1 MYTESTLQTIS
12 EKLAAALTAQLNHCG
27 MMFRLFS
34 RVKTLSSIQHKMEN
48 KGDLYRDNK
57 AKIQDIIGLRI
68 VTYFQDDI
76 DALSFYY
83 SCGEVV
89 KSSIDELGTSTFCPQ
104 RLNLTRKLPTSLR
117 EEFRQSLPSEYAQ
130 YIDDTYEIQI
140 RTIFSEGWHEV
151 EHDLR
156 YKCKK
161 DWIGC
166 EDYSRILNGLIA
178 TLETSEWNM
187 KVLFDDMAYRN
198 LRQGNY
204 RAMLRNKLRLRIK
217 GDDFSPAIS
226 QLLHTHPEIAEKAY
240 DVDRMI
246 ILLTMLNHSI
256 PLKLTYDNLLFLM
269 NRIEMN
275 DPLLLSL
282 EPTDIKEVLNSLGC

>member
-1 MYTESTLQTIS
+1 MDDILQHIS
-12 EKLAAALTAQLNHCG
+12 DRLTAELTEQLNRSG
-27 MMFRLFS
+27 LMFRLFS
-34 RVKTLSSIQHKMEN
+34 RVKTMSSIHHKMGN
-48 KGDLYRDNK
+48 KGHLYKEGK

-76 DALSFYY
+76 DILSFFF

-89 KSSIDELGTSTFCPQ
+89 RSSIDELDSSTFCPQ
-104 RLNLTRKLPTSLR
+104 RLNLTQKLPADLR
-117 EEFRQSLPSEYAQ
+117 EDFRKALPEEYASF
-130 YIDDTYEIQI
+130 IDDTYEIQI

-161 DWIGC
+161 DWAGC

-178 TLETSEWNM
+178 SLETSEWNM
-187 KVLFDDMAYRN
+187 KALFNDMAYRN

-204 RAMLRNKLRLRIK
+204 RAMLRNKIRLRIK
-217 GDDFSPAIS
+217 GDDFSPEVS
-226 QLLHTHPEIAEKAY
+226 NLLKAHPEIAEKAY

-246 ILLTMLNHSI
+246 VLLTILNHSI
-256 PLKLTYDNLLFLM
+256 PMPLTYDNLLFLM

-275 DPLLLSL
+275 EPLLQAL
-282 EPTDIKEVLNSLGC
+282 EPDDIGQALNQLTL

>member
-1 MYTESTLQTIS
+1 MDSTLQVIS
-12 EKLAAALTAQLNHCG
+12 ERLSAELTEQLNRCG

-34 RVKTLSSIQHKMEN
+34 RVKTMSSIRHKMEN
-48 KGDLYRDNK
+48 KGHLYKSGK
-57 AKIQDIIGLRI
+57 AKLQDIIGLRI

-76 DALSFYY
+76 DTLSYY
-83 SCGEVV
+83 FSYGEVV
-89 KSSIDELGTSTFCPQ
+89 RSSIDELDSSTFCPQ
-104 RLNLTRKLPTSLR
+104 RLNLTRKLPADLI
-117 EEFRQSLPSEYAQ
+117 EDFRKTLPEEYAP

-161 DWIGC
+161 DWVGC

-178 TLETSEWNM
+178 TLEISEWNM
-187 KVLFDDMAYRN
+187 KSLFDDMACRN

-217 GDDFSPAIS
+217 GDDFSEKVRDFLQVNPV
-226 QLLHTHPEIAEKAY
+226 IAEKIY
-240 DVDRMI
+240 DIDRMI
-246 ILLTMLNHSI
+246 LLLTMLNHSL
-256 PLKLTYDNLLFLM
+256 PLQLTYDNLLFLM

-275 DPLLLSL
+275 DPLLQSM
-282 EPTDIKEVLNSLGC
+282 EPEDVKSVLNLLSV

>member
-1 MYTESTLQTIS
+1 MDNILQIIS
-12 EKLAAALTAQLNHCG
+12 DKLATELTAQLNRCG
-27 MMFRLFS
+27 LMFRLFS
-34 RVKTLSSIQHKMEN
+34 RVKTLSSIHHKMEN
-48 KGDLYRDNK
+48 KGHLYINNQ

-83 SCGEVV
+83 SCGEIV
-89 KSSIDELGTSTFCPQ
+89 KSSIDELDSSTFCPQ
-104 RLNLTRKLPTSLR
+104 RMNLTCKLPVDLR
-117 EEFRQSLPSEYAQ
+117 ESFRKALPEEYSP
-130 YIDDTYEIQI
+130 YIEDTYEIQI

-156 YKCKK
+156 YKCKN
-161 DWIGC
+161 DWVGC

-187 KVLFDDMAYRN
+187 KILFDDMAYRN

-204 RAMLRNKLRLRIK
+204 RAMLRNKIRLRIK
-217 GDDFSPAIS
+217 NDDFSPEVNK
-226 QLLHTHPEIAEKAY
+226 LLQAHPEIAEKAY
-240 DVDRMI
+240 NVDRMI
-246 ILLTMLNHSI
+246 ILLTMLNHS
-256 PLKLTYDNLLFLM
+256 LTLELTYDNLLFLM

-275 DPLLLSL
+275 DPLLKDL
-282 EPTDIKEVLNSLGC
+282 EPEESKIALDLLTI